1 MGLVECVPNLSE
13 GQRSE
18 VIAACADAVRQA
30 GASLLDVH
38 SDAAHNRSVLTFA
51 GEPDVVARAV
61 IALFA
66 CAIDRID
73 LRRHVGVHPRLGAV
87 DVTPFV
93 PLGATT
99 METCVDLARSVGAAV
114 ARQFNLPVFLYE
126 AAASRPD
133 RVNLADIRRGQFEGL
148 GARLQNPDW
157 QPDFGPGA
165 PHPSAGAAVIGARRA
180 LIAFNVNLATD
191 RLDVARAIARAI
203 RESSGGLPS
212 VKALGVPLSGRDQV
226 QVTLNLTDFRH
237 TPLHEVFS
245 RVVTLARD
253 HGVEVAG
260 TEIVGLVPAAA
271 LTATAA
277 AALRLEGFSDARVLE
292 YALAP
297 PPGWLL

>member
-13 GQRSE
+13 GRRSE
-18 VIAACADAVRQA
+18 VIAECAEAVRQA
-30 GASLLDVH
+30 GVSLLDVH

-51 GEPDVVARAV
+51 GEPDAVAQAV

-66 CAIDRID
+66 RAIDRID
-73 LRRHVGVHPRLGAV
+73 LRRHTGVHPRIGAV

-99 METCVDLARSVGAAV
+99 MATCVDLARRVGAEV
-114 ARQFNLPVFLYE
+114 AKRFDLPVFLYE
-126 AAASRPD
+126 EAASRPD

-148 GARLQNPDW
+148 GARLQDPDW
-157 QPDFGPGA
+157 VPDFGPVT

-191 RLDVARAIARAI
+191 RIDVARAIARAI

-226 QVTLNLTDFRH
+226 QITMNLTDFRR
-237 TPLHEVFS
+237 TPLHEVYS
-245 RVVTLARD
+245 RVLTLARD
-253 HGVEVAG
+253 QGV
-260 TEIVGLVPAAA
+260 
-271 LTATAA
+271 
-277 AALRLEGFSDARVLE
+277 
-292 YALAP
+292 
-297 PPGWLL
+297 